1 MVLNQE
7 RDKCTKQKMGADS
20 ETTEGTVMCT
30 RSVFVFGMKR
40 GGKSHIYTIHRPDMC
55 HLLTGDLIP
64 YL

>member
-1 MVLNQE
+1 
-7 RDKCTKQKMGADS
+7 MGADS